1 MLDNQPFGLS
11 GKRLYASLFDNERF
25 TCLPGHDYDT
35 VIPQT
40 REWVCRI
47 PECMEAEVVQG
58 REQLRSPICSLHPH
72 HLAAARAVAVLACTA
87 SAQKTSTFARF
98 CRINSQAQ
106 SRGELCDF
114 QIVTAVSV
122 TSISVRGQPFPC
134 LLRHLALR

>member
-87 SAQKTSTFARF
+87 SAQKNINICQVLQNQQPSTIQGRTVRF
-98 CRINSQAQ
+98 PNCNGR
-106 SRGELCDF
+106 
-114 QIVTAVSV
+114 
-122 TSISVRGQPFPC
+122 
-134 LLRHLALR
+134 